1 MLKRAE
7 MNWSDLFAAL
17 ALVMVIE
24 GILPFLNP
32 RGYKNTMMQIA
43 TFPEKQLRMIGL
55 GSMFAGLL
63 FLYLVRG

>member
-1 MLKRAE
+1 

-24 GILPFLNP
+24 GILPFVNP

-43 TFPEKQLRMIGL
+43 TFAENQLRMIGL
-55 GSMFAGLL
+55 GSMLAGLL